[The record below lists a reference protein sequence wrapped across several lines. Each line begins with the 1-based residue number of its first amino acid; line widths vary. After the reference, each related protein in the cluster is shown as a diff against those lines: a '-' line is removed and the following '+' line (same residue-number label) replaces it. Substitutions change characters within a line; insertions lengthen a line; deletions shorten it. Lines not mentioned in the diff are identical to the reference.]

1 VLTRVVAGASSVVV
15 AVSAVFLAAPAAV
28 ADPSGILDAPT
39 LPIVRTAGGVTM
51 PTSYPVQP
59 TLTEVPADA
68 ADASIARGAL
78 PFADI
83 APTLNDLMDESDYVS
98 AQVIGQSEQ
107 GRDLYLVTVTAPETA
122 TETAQQ
128 ASWRDA
134 IKHAPSAAAEDAA
147 IAQGYKL
154 PIWFNANI
162 HGNEWEGTDATMNYI
177 EQLVDT
183 AADPA
188 VADLLDTTRLYFTVT
203 ANPDGRFNGTRA
215 TANGYDPNRDFIT
228 NATNTTTALR
238 DITGLIQPT
247 YFVDIH
253 GYTGILQVE
262 PCGPPHGEN
271 YEYDLFLPHAYSAA
285 LAVEEAVAEADI
297 PGNTYDD
304 GTGNATLDNTGKI
317 LIPYRDIRSG
327 WDDWPPIF
335 APQYVAYQGA
345 ITNTVEL
352 PLGRTGDPATNQA
365 NSAIDT
371 EVAEVVIDSII
382 EYVVENRDPLLS
394 NQMEIF
400 ERGLTGA
407 EQTPIPADV
416 APEDLAP
423 GVPTEWTDIWDE
435 TDIYNATFPR
445 AYVIPV
451 DGSQR
456 SRSDAEQ
463 LVEQLLVN
471 DIEVTRATAAFTA
484 GGTSYPAG
492 TFLVDMHQP
501 LRGLANVLLADG
513 SDISERI
520 DSMYDISAWSLALLW
535 GADVIAVGDTTDPAL
550 SVSVEDVTSVDL
562 GGSVADGGPYLALEP
577 AGTAEWQAVTA
588 LLDAGVALAQLEDG
602 TVVLGKDAASRAA
615 ATEAAELFG
624 VDFTATDGLALREA
638 TTTSLRSLSVG
649 YTTTDDRDVLLKLGF
664 DEPVLVTAA
673 LVTSGAV
680 DLSTLDVLFLGG
692 NLSFTGQNAAGA
704 EKLTAYLA
712 AGGDV
717 VARGTGGATF
727 ANANGLAQVTATSGT
742 SGSNGIVR
750 VDTAEG
756 SVFGADTADTAF
768 VYPATW
774 FTGLG
779 EGVEVE
785 QSYASDVLVSG
796 HWAASDGR
804 SSADAA
810 GQASA
815 ISSETDAG
823 NRLFLFGTSPS
834 FRNHPVGQFGD
845 VASALYWA
853 AGPGTAVVPPITE
866 EDLTDETKTGVSV
879 PEQATAGDTI
889 TVTVDAGLAG
899 RELTTTL
906 FSEPVGLGTRA
917 VSAEG
922 TFEVTI
928 PADTTAELHR
938 VAVEDE
944 TGALIGWDD
953 ITVLAVEVPGEEP
966 GEGEPGTGEPGAG
979 DPGTGGDG
987 GAAAPGEGVAVTG
1000 ANDAL
1005 PVIGLASALLLLGG
1019 CLVVA
1024 RRMRR
1029 TADGS
1034 IEE

>member
-1 VLTRVVAGASSVVV
+1 MFTRVVAGASSVIV
-15 AVSAVFLAAPAAV
+15 AASAVFLSAPSAL
-28 ADPSGILDAPT
+28 ADPGILDAPT
-39 LPIVRTAGGVTM
+39 VPIVRTDGGVAL

-59 TLTEVPADA
+59 TLTEVPADPT
-68 ADASIARGAL
+68 DASLFRGAV
-78 PFADI
+78 PYADI
-83 APTLNDLMDESDYVS
+83 APKVNDLMAESEYVS

-122 TETAQQ
+122 EETAQQ
-128 ASWRDA
+128 TAWRDA
-134 IKHAPSAAAEDAA
+134 IKHTPGVAAESAA
-147 IAQGYKL
+147 IADGYKL
-154 PIWFNANI
+154 PIWFNSNI
-162 HGNEWEGTDATMNYI
+162 HGNEWEGTDATLNYI

-183 AADPA
+183 SGEPE
-188 VADLLDTTRLYFTVT
+188 VKELLETTRLYFTVS

-238 DITGLIQPT
+238 DITGRIQPT
-247 YFVDIH
+247 YFVDLH

-304 GTGNATLDNTGKI
+304 GAGNPTTTNTGKI
-317 LIPYRDIRSG
+317 LIPYRDIREG

-352 PLGRTGDPATNQA
+352 PLGRSNDPETSKK

-382 EYVVENRDPLLS
+382 EYVVDNRDPLLA
-394 NQMEIF
+394 NQIEIF
-400 ERGLTGA
+400 DRGVTGA

-471 DIEVTRATAAFTA
+471 DVEVTRATAPFTA
-484 GGTSYPAG
+484 DGTTYPAG

-513 SDISERI
+513 TDISDRI
-520 DSMYDISAWSLALLW
+520 SEMYDISAWSLSLLW
-535 GADVIAVGDTTDPAL
+535 GADVVSVGDTTDAA
-550 SVSVEDVTSVDL
+550 VTVAVEPVTEVDL

-588 LLDAGVALAQLEDG
+588 LLDAGIPLSQLEDG

-615 ATEAAELFG
+615 AEEAASLFG
-624 VDFTATDGLALREA
+624 VDFTATDGLALREES
-638 TTTSLRSLSVG
+638 TTSLRSLSVG

-664 DEPVLVTAA
+664 DEPVLVSAA

-717 VARGTGGATF
+717 VARGSGGATF
-727 ANANGLAQVTATSGT
+727 ANTNGLAQVTATTGT

-750 VDTAEG
+750 VDTPEG
-756 SVFGADTADTAF
+756 SVFGPDTADTAF
-768 VYPATW
+768 IYPATW
-774 FTGLG
+774 FVGLG
-779 EGVEVE
+779 DDVTVE
-785 QSYASDVLVSG
+785 QSYASDVFVSG
-796 HWAASDGR
+796 HWATSDGR
-804 SSADAA
+804 SPADAA

-815 ISSETDAG
+815 ISSETEAG
-823 NRLFLFGTSPS
+823 SRFFLFGTSPT

-845 VASALYWA
+845 IASALYWS

-866 EDLTDETKTGVSV
+866 EDLTEDTRGGVSV
-879 PEQATAGDTI
+879 PAEATAGDTI
-889 TVTVDAGLAG
+889 TVTVDASLAEQ
-899 RELTTTL
+899 ELTATL
-906 FSEPVGLGTRA
+906 FSEPVGLGTHV
-917 VSAEG
+917 VSAAG

-928 PADTTAELHR
+928 PADTTAAVHR
-938 VAVEDE
+938 VAVEDA

-953 ITVLAVEVPGEEP
+953 LTVLAAEVPGEEP
-966 GEGEPGTGEPGAG
+966 GTGEPGTGEPGAG
-979 DPGTGGDG
+979 DPGD
-987 GAAAPGEGVAVTG
+987 GAAGPGEGVAVTG

-1005 PVIGLASALLLLGG
+1005 PVIGLASALLLFGA

-1024 RRMRR
+1024 KRMRR
-1029 TADGS
+1029 ASEGVT
-1034 IEE
+1034 EE

>member
-1 VLTRVVAGASSVVV
+1 VLNRVVAGASSVIV
-15 AVSAVFLAAPAAV
+15 AATAVFLSAPAATA
-28 ADPSGILDAPT
+28 ADGILDAPS
-39 LPIVRTAGGVTM
+39 LPIVRSAGGVAF

-78 PFADI
+78 PYADI
-83 APTLNDLMDESDYVS
+83 APALNDLMAESDYVS
-98 AQVIGQSEQ
+98 AQVIGKSEQ
-107 GRDLYLVTVTAPETA
+107 GRDLYLVTVTAPESA

-128 ASWRDA
+128 TAWRDA
-134 IKHAPSAAAEDAA
+134 IKHAPTAAAQDAA
-147 IAQGYKL
+147 IAEGYKL

-177 EQLVDT
+177 EQLVET
-183 AADPA
+183 ADEPE

-285 LAVEEAVAEADI
+285 LAVEEAVAAANI

-304 GTGNATLDNTGKI
+304 GAGNPTTENTGKI

-352 PLGRTGDPATNQA
+352 PLGRVNNNPAQNQF
-365 NSAIDT
+365 NSAVDT

-382 EYVVENRDPLLS
+382 DYVVENRDPLLS

-400 ERGLTGA
+400 ERGITGA

-416 APEDLAP
+416 APEDLEP
-423 GVPTEWTDIWDE
+423 GVPAEWTDIWDE

-471 DIEVTRATAAFTA
+471 DIEVTRATAPFTA
-484 GGTSYPAG
+484 GGTTYAAG

-513 SDISERI
+513 TDISARI

-535 GADVIAVGDTTDPAL
+535 GADVVSVGNTTDPAL
-550 SVSVEDVTSVDL
+550 SVSVEPVSTVDL
-562 GGSVADGGPYLALEP
+562 GGSVAEGGPYLSLAP
-577 AGTAEWQAVTA
+577 NGTAEWQAITA
-588 LLDAGVALAQLEDG
+588 LLDAGIPLSQLADG
-602 TVVLGKDAASRAA
+602 TVMLGKDAASRAA
-615 ATEAAELFG
+615 ADEAAALFG
-624 VDFTATDGLALREA
+624 VDFAATDGLALREES
-638 TTTSLRSLSVG
+638 TTSLRSLSVG
-649 YTTTDDRDVLLKLGF
+649 YTTTDDRDVLLKLGI
-664 DEPVLVTAA
+664 DEPVLVNAA
-673 LVTSGAV
+673 LLASGAV

-692 NLSFTGQNAAGA
+692 NLAFTPAQSAGA
-704 EKLTAYLA
+704 QALSAFLA
-712 AGGDV
+712 RGGDV
-717 VARGTGGATF
+717 VARGNGGATF
-727 ANANGLAQVTATSGT
+727 GVTNGLAQLSATTGT

-750 VDTAEG
+750 VDTPEG
-756 SVFGADTADTAF
+756 SLFGPSAQDTAF
-768 VYPATW
+768 IYPATW
-774 FTGLG
+774 FSALG
-779 EGVEVE
+779 EGVTVE
-785 QSYASDVLVSG
+785 QSYAADTFVSG
-796 HWAASDGR
+796 HWATSPGR
-804 SSADAA
+804 STTDAA

-815 ISSETDAG
+815 VSAETEAG
-823 NRLFLFGTSPS
+823 TRFFLFGTSPT
-834 FRNHPVGQFGD
+834 FRNHPVGAFGD
-845 VASALYWA
+845 VARALYWA
-853 AGPGTAVVPPITE
+853 AGPGMAVVPPITE
-866 EDLTDETKTGVSV
+866 DDLTDETKSGVSV
-879 PEQATAGDTI
+879 PKEATAGDTI
-889 TVTVDAGLAG
+889 TVTVDASFAG
-899 RELTTTL
+899 QELTTTL
-906 FSEPVGLGTRA
+906 FSEPVGLGTRT
-917 VSAEG
+917 VSAAG

-938 VAVEDE
+938 VAVEDAA
-944 TGALIGWDD
+944 GVLIGWDD

-966 GEGEPGTGEPGAG
+966 GEGEPGADGPGTTDPDGAG
-979 DPGTGGDG
+979 P
-987 GAAAPGEGVAVTG
+987 AAPGDDVAVTG
-1000 ANDAL
+1000 ANDPL
-1005 PVIGLASALLLLGG
+1005 PLVGLAGALLLLGA
-1019 CLVVA
+1019 CLVIA
-1024 RRMRR
+1024 KRMR
-1029 TADGS
+1029 TAAA
-1034 IEE
+1034 E